1 MEEKRIERKLIKAVK
16 NCGGMCLKFVS
27 PSFDGVPDRIVLLP
41 QGRIA
46 FVETKATGEE
56 MRPLQKYRKRQL
68 ERLGFLVFCLD
79 NENDIGEI
87 INEIRTV

>member
-56 MRPLQKYRKRQL
+56 MRPLQKHRKRQL
-68 ERLGFLVFCLD
+68 EKLGFLVFCLD
-79 NENDIGEI
+79 NEKDIGEI